1 MWQINI
7 EKYLCHVK
15 KCLFYLIQAIYFLFF
30 KSELASRTVLSI
42 CICSSFDFPSFK
54 SSKIN
59 EISSGEKRIPFL
71 FAFVIRARRIGARS
85 LPDFPFVFAAAVRIS
100 SSFAGSIFCN
110 IGCSIQLFI
119 YNSLQRIMFQR
130 YRKFLHIC
138 VCIGSRNIG

>member
-15 KCLFYLIQAIYFLFF
+15 KCLFYLIQAIYFLFSKVNWPF
-30 KSELASRTVLSI
+30 GQFYQFASALLLI
-42 CICSSFDFPSFK
+42 FLLLK

-59 EISSGEKRIPFL
+59 EISSGEKRMPFL

-85 LPDFPFVFAAAVRIS
+85 LPDFPFVFVAAVRIS

-119 YNSLQRIMFQR
+119 YNSLQRIRFQR